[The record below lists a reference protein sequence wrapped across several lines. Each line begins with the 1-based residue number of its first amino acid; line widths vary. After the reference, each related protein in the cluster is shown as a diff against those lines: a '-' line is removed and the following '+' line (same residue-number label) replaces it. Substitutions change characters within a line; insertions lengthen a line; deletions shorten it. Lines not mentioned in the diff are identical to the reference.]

1 MAGKGKAGDMF
12 YNSTDGESSDEANL
26 VMSDSELTSGRKR
39 KKYVVAAGAGPDGAC
54 CSLRRFSRNEWICI
68 VVGAVA
74 MLAVLVVFVAI
85 GASLGTAV
93 GVSSS
98 SSSSGGNPW
107 ESVRLPSSIT
117 PEGQ

>member
-1 MAGKGKAGDMF
+1 MAGRGKAGDMF

-39 KKYVVAAGAGPDGAC
+39 KKYVVAADSGPDGAC
-54 CSLRRFSRNEWICI
+54 CSPRRFSRNEWICI